1 MHYTHDDRT
10 CACDGK
16 CFRHIEVI
24 IALRIPRI
32 SWDRRASRE
41 PITVTSWKA
50 HAGTAV
56 PGGIGLGY
64 LRRVV
69 SEASRMSGADAI
81 THPLTGVTLQFSC
94 HAVQLFNAE
103 HVNSRHEEKVS
114 YWYTHVSM
122 FKLTVEFHWHLPH
135 ASIAEYTTLL
145 QVHSSIPLTRRY
157 QVFGSV
163 SGPMFASPVVQ

>member
-1 MHYTHDDRT
+1 M
-10 CACDGK
+10 
-16 CFRHIEVI
+16 
-24 IALRIPRI
+24 
-32 SWDRRASRE
+32 
-41 PITVTSWKA
+41 
-50 HAGTAV
+50 

-163 SGPMFASPVVQ
+163 SGPMLASPVGRRSLSENMIVTVPYHRLTCIGTCTWYVQVGCDETWVLSLGIDHLCQRTSQ